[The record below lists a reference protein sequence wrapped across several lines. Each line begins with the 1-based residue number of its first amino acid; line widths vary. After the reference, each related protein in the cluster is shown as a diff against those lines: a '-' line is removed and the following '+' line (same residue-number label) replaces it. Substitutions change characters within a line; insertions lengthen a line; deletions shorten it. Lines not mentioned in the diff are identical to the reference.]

1 MGITQ
6 KLIAD
11 ILFQDDEE
19 KWEIIPSFPNY
30 EASNQGSIRRL
41 LNGRELTLQ
50 TDEAGYKTVM
60 LYYNKKVYNKRVA
73 RLVWSAFNGYDCEL
87 YIDHIDQDKTN
98 NHIDNLRCVTPSEN
112 SQNRS
117 TFAKNNKY
125 NLTDY
130 IKKDIIQRYRNGEIN
145 TYQINKIYGVR
156 SNYFTVVAKRR
167 TWDKL
172 LDDSGTIQ

>member
-1 MGITQ
+1 
-6 KLIAD
+6 
-11 ILFQDDEE
+11 
-19 KWEIIPSFPNY
+19 
-30 EASNQGSIRRL
+30 
-41 LNGRELTLQ
+41 
-50 TDEAGYKTVM
+50 M